1 MRNLP
6 DEILKAPRG
15 TQRLIIE
22 RTGLSKMTVWRVL
35 HKGTVT
41 ISTAYAIAA
50 AFGKKSRWR
59 ELLADPAKDAE

>member
-1 MRNLP
+1 M
-6 DEILKAPRG
+6 
-15 TQRLIIE
+15 IIE